1 MTRHDARAIVK
12 TIIELARTLGMDTI
26 AEGVEEPAQLDVLRQ
41 AGCDAVQGFMVA
53 RPMPRGDF
61 LRLLADWSKPAT
73 TPGELPGCAE
83 AVLGVHRRR
92 SRRISE
98 TPGSTRRHRPPPSR
112 RRAAWPERW
121 H

>member
-26 AEGVEEPAQLDVLRQ
+26 AEGVEEPAQLDVLRE

-73 TPGELPGCAE
+73 TPGELPAWAE
-83 AVLGVHRRR
+83 ASGAWSAPAPLEANTGRPRVEPAPTAGPQPAPRRV
-92 SRRISE
+92 
-98 TPGSTRRHRPPPSR
+98 
-112 RRAAWPERW
+112 A
-121 H
+121 